1 MGDAESLPEDIRR
14 FIVMV
19 DDMVNQENELYFRF
33 DIPRYYEYNRSLVEV
48 IDYLRDGEE
57 DDRKTE
63 YSDDLEW
70 MANMAEKLDGD
81 GWQMRYEWDYVTFEE
96 VGFPERDLKDLDLNT
111 NDILD
116 MWTIPILCS
125 LSLWE
130 KCLFW

>member
-1 MGDAESLPEDIRR
+1 
-14 FIVMV
+14 
-19 DDMVNQENELYFRF
+19 
-33 DIPRYYEYNRSLVEV
+33 
-48 IDYLRDGEE
+48 
-57 DDRKTE
+57 
-63 YSDDLEW
+63 
-70 MANMAEKLDGD
+70 MAEKIDGD